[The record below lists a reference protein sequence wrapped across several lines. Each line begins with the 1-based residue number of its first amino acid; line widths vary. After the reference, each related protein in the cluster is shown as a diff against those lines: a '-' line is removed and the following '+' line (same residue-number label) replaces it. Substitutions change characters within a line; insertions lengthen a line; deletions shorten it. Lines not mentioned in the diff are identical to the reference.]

1 MKETYPTTVGTL
13 NSSKLKSPLPP
24 LALTALRA
32 IQTVKV
38 YPKGSE
44 FFMEGQSPQ
53 GIYILYAG
61 RVELSIADT
70 QGRKMILGLARP
82 GEILG
87 LSAVLSGKY
96 HEETAAAA
104 IPSQTGFV
112 KCKEF
117 LHFLGDHPEA
127 AFWVVQLLSERVTT
141 TLEQLS
147 CIRRSPSREIRQ

>member
-1 MKETYPTTVGTL
+1 MKETYPSTAGIL
-13 NSSKLKSPLPP
+13 SNKLKSPLTPV
-24 LALTALRA
+24 AFTALKA

-44 FFMEGQSPQ
+44 FFMEGQSPE
-53 GIYILYAG
+53 GIYVLYAG
-61 RVELSIADT
+61 RVELSIADN

-87 LSAVLSGKY
+87 LSAVLSGNY

-104 IPSQTGFV
+104 VPSQTGFV
-112 KCKEF
+112 KRRDF
-117 LHFLGDHPEA
+117 LRFLGDHPEA

-141 TLEQLS
+141 TFEQLS
-147 CIRRSPSREIRQ
+147 CIRRAPSREIRQ